1 MNIRARIT
9 IIFFLIVIVV
19 VSMISI
25 SIYSLSSQYRT
36 QDFYRRLKSRATNS
50 ARLLVEYD
58 ELNADL
64 LQRMERDN
72 PANLPNQHVTIL
84 DNKNAILYQ
93 SDGAPAISVDSVLLN
108 RIRKDL
114 DIQLTRDGLQVV
126 GFLFTE
132 GTETFTVVGAATD
145 IYGLDMLDNLRSILL
160 TIFVLSLITVSPLAW
175 FFAGSV
181 VNPISRIVNEVDAIT
196 ENNLDLRLD
205 EGKRH
210 DELGKLAL
218 TFNKMIARLQ
228 DAFISQKNFIAN
240 ASHEIKTPIT
250 VMTGEIEVT
259 LLQRRTPEYYEK
271 VLRSVLRGV
280 RGMNKLF
287 TQLLLLAHTSNG
299 HSGKNFTSFRIDD
312 VMWSVKDE
320 LTKVNPAFVIDIE
333 FDSTITDD
341 SLVITGDEGLLKVV
355 LNNLIENSCKYS
367 TDQTVHIVLKSTQTY
382 LQITFTNNGP
392 GINSNDESRIFEP
405 FYRGESGK
413 NIKGFG
419 IGLPLTKKIIE
430 LHSGIITVSSM
441 PDFYTT
447 FSLTLPKTPQPL
459 DLRPI

>member
-64 LQRMERDN
+64 LQRMERGN

-84 DNKNAILYQ
+84 DNKNEILYQ
-93 SDGAPAISVDSVLLN
+93 SAGAPAISIDSALVN

-114 DIQLTRDGLQVV
+114 DIAFTRDGLQVV

-132 GTETFTVVGAATD
+132 GTDTFTVVGAAMD
-145 IYGLDMLDNLRSILL
+145 VSGLDMLDNLRSILL

-175 FFAGSV
+175 FFAGTV

-250 VMTGEIEVT
+250 VMTGEIEVA

-299 HSGKNFTSFRIDD
+299 QSGKNFTSFRIDD
-312 VMWSVKDE
+312 IMWSVKDE
-320 LTKVNPAFVIDIE
+320 LTKVNPAFNIDIE

-355 LNNLIENSCKYS
+355 LNNLI
-367 TDQTVHIVLKSTQTY
+367 
-382 LQITFTNNGP
+382 
-392 GINSNDESRIFEP
+392 
-405 FYRGESGK
+405 
-413 NIKGFG
+413 
-419 IGLPLTKKIIE
+419 
-430 LHSGIITVSSM
+430 
-441 PDFYTT
+441 
-447 FSLTLPKTPQPL
+447 
-459 DLRPI
+459 

>member
-1 MNIRARIT
+1 VA
-9 IIFFLIVIVV
+9 
-19 VSMISI
+19 
-25 SIYSLSSQYRT
+25 
-36 QDFYRRLKSRATNS
+36 
-50 ARLLVEYD
+50 
-58 ELNADL
+58 
-64 LQRMERDN
+64 
-72 PANLPNQHVTIL
+72 
-84 DNKNAILYQ
+84 
-93 SDGAPAISVDSVLLN
+93 
-108 RIRKDL
+108 
-114 DIQLTRDGLQVV
+114 
-126 GFLFTE
+126 
-132 GTETFTVVGAATD
+132 
-145 IYGLDMLDNLRSILL
+145 
-160 TIFVLSLITVSPLAW
+160 
-175 FFAGSV
+175 
-181 VNPISRIVNEVDAIT
+181 
-196 ENNLDLRLD
+196 
-205 EGKRH
+205 
-210 DELGKLAL
+210 
-218 TFNKMIARLQ
+218 
-228 DAFISQKNFIAN
+228 
-240 ASHEIKTPIT
+240 
-250 VMTGEIEVT
+250 

-299 HSGKNFTSFRIDD
+299 QSGKNFKSFRIDD

-320 LTKVNPAFVIDIE
+320 LTKVNPSFNIDIE
-333 FDSTITDD
+333 FDSSITDD

-367 TDQTVHIVLKSTQTY
+367 TDHTVHIVLKSTQSY

-419 IGLPLTKKIIE
+419 IGLPLTKKIVE

-447 FSLTLPKTPQPL
+447 FSLTLPKTPQQL